1 MMTRQITN
9 HFCLLMHVQG
19 PSVGKHSDNVSVWI
33 LRVTSLRIVY
43 NSDFPLLM
51 IILSLQEGTN
61 GISI

>member
-19 PSVGKHSDNVSVWI
+19 PSVGKYSDNVSVWI
-33 LRVTSLRIVY
+33 LEVTSLRVVY
-43 NSDFPLLM
+43 NSDFPLNM

-61 GISI
+61 GMSV

>member
-9 HFCLLMHVQG
+9 HYCLLMHVQG

-33 LRVTSLRIVY
+33 LEVTSLRVVY
-43 NSDFPLLM
+43 NSDFPLIM

-61 GISI
+61 GISV